1 MKPERNPR
9 RAYNAEGREIEP
21 MTLGQMR
28 DMRVRSLS
36 VYCNRCSYSATVKC
50 DALPDYMPVHDVT
63 LMLRCSQCG
72 SNYLSAHINVSELYA
87 RW

>member
-1 MKPERNPR
+1 MKAGRN
-9 RAYNAEGREIEP
+9 EGRESEP

-28 DMRVRSLS
+28 VRSLS
-36 VYCNRCSYSATVKC
+36 VHCNRCSYSATVKC
-50 DALPDYMPVHDVT
+50 DALPDYMPVHDVH
-63 LMLRCSQCG
+63 LMLKCSQCG